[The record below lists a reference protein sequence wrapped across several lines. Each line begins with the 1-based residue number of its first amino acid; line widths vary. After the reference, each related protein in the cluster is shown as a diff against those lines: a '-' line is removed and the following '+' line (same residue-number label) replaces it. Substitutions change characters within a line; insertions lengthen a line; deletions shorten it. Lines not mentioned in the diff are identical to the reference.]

1 MLESQR
7 LQYPGKHIFPF
18 ILTFDTL
25 DSSIT
30 HSMLTHLRCVKLI
43 QAPLV
48 ALLAVLA
55 ISVSADQGVENLPI
69 CYDFGCKTQVK
80 INITEPEWQSVAGW
94 FHPRA
99 TTAEAERRQIRQAI
113 GWMEAVVGR
122 HTPTHRDKALN
133 LEHGGKS
140 PGQMDCIDESLNVT
154 QYLSLFESRGL
165 LRWHRVVERAYR
177 RALFDDHWAS
187 QIESLENRAR
197 YVVDGWFQDNGYL
210 PLIEPTEIWRDLSLL
225 GQFTYPSN

>member
-30 HSMLTHLRCVKLI
+30 HSMLTHLQCVKLT

-80 INITEPEWQSVAGW
+80 INITEPE
-94 FHPRA
+94 
-99 TTAEAERRQIRQAI
+99 
-113 GWMEAVVGR
+113 
-122 HTPTHRDKALN
+122 
-133 LEHGGKS
+133 
-140 PGQMDCIDESLNVT
+140 
-154 QYLSLFESRGL
+154 
-165 LRWHRVVERAYR
+165 
-177 RALFDDHWAS
+177 
-187 QIESLENRAR
+187 
-197 YVVDGWFQDNGYL
+197 
-210 PLIEPTEIWRDLSLL
+210 
-225 GQFTYPSN
+225 